1 MQLTEHKP
9 GNHHHIRSVDE
20 HSLVIDDRRY
30 TSSLIV
36 GARLLHPDWPVLH
49 LDDLDEN
56 TIEPLI
62 EHQPE
67 VVVLGV
73 GKVQAFPDPAIQ
85 MAFMRHGVGV
95 ECMTLDAACRTFNVL
110 MSENRRALA
119 GLIINPEPRA

>member
-9 GNHHHIRSVDE
+9 GNHHHIRSVDK
-20 HSLVIDDRRY
+20 HGLVIDDRRF

-36 GARLLHPDWPVLH
+36 GARLLHTDWPVLH
-49 LDDLDEN
+49 LEDLNEQ

-62 EHQPE
+62 EHRPE
-67 VVVLGV
+67 VVVLGF
-73 GKVQAFPDPAIQ
+73 GTVQAFPDPAIQ
-85 MAFMRHGVGV
+85 SAFMNHGVGI

-119 GLIINPEPRA
+119 GLIINPDSQA